1 MTGASSTSQPDEPVM
16 VRYRGRTFPMP
27 PGTHLH
33 AAIRERGLH
42 PELTAAVVNGVV
54 VRDDVLLAAGDRV
67 TLVPMMSGG

>member
-1 MTGASSTSQPDEPVM
+1 MTDPSLTPHAGEPVM

-33 AAIRERGLH
+33 AAIRACALH

-54 VRDDVLLAAGDRV
+54 VRDDVPLAAGDRV